1 MDVTFQGDL
10 GRPERALSGSP
21 GTRPSALCRGAPP
34 PNPPTTSGSAHNP
47 SPPRPSPHKPRP
59 SALWT
64 PAWLSRAETHLG
76 MVMALCRKFSNFF
89 WNDASCASSG
99 GRTCPGGGCWQGQQ
113 PGSLSASSSPSS
125 PSKRGSLL
133 LVGSRK
139 PGGATGK
146 EVVSLAAPAA
156 RDPNPSGPRL
166 LPAHRGGSSH

>member
-1 MDVTFQGDL
+1 MSPSKGIWEDQRGPCQARL
-10 GRPERALSGSP
+10 ERTSVLFA
-21 GTRPSALCRGAPP
+21 GAHRLLTHRQPQA
-34 PNPPTTSGSAHNP
+34 PPTTP
-47 SPPRPSPHKPRP
+47 YPPRPSPHKPRP
-59 SALWT
+59 SAPWT

-139 PGGATGK
+139 PGGAAGK
-146 EVVSLAAPAA
+146 EVVRLAAPAA
-156 RDPNPSGPRL
+156 RYPNPSGPRL

>member
-1 MDVTFQGDL
+1 MSPSKGIWEDQRGPCQACL
-10 GRPERALSGSP
+10 ERASV
-21 GTRPSALCRGAPP
+21 PSAGAHRLQAHPP
-34 PNPPTTSGSAHNP
+34 PQAPPTTH
-47 SPPRPSPHKPRP
+47 PPLPSPHKPRP
-59 SALWT
+59 SAPWT
-64 PAWLSRAETHLG
+64 PARLSRAETHLG

-125 PSKRGSLL
+125 RSKRGSLL

-139 PGGATGK
+139 PGGAAGK
-146 EVVSLAAPAA
+146 EVVRPAAPAA
-156 RDPNPSGPRL
+156 RHPNPSGPRL